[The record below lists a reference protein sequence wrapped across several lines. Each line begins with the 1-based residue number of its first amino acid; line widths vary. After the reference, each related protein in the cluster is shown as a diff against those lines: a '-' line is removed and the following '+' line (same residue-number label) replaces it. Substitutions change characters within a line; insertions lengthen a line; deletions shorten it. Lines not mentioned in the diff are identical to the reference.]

1 MMKGNED
8 MKTEKPYMMTL
19 INGLMYLLVISY
31 ILPAGIIGG
40 ISIQRI
46 LIYAILL
53 LGVAVVIRRNSFKEL
68 IKRFK
73 AEIVVIGAGV
83 VWWIGSSLKGEEYGT
98 QFFSLLYVTV
108 FMFIAVEI
116 FIRSDILNLDF
127 LVKCILI
134 MLFGKIL
141 EKIGIEILFLL
152 DMIQYEQ
159 VGSLYVEWFG
169 TSVTTMTMEVGSL
182 EFVRVQSSSDA
193 VLFFLSPFLWFL
205 PQIKKGIRAA
215 LFLGTGIFAVI
226 VFSRLYLVQFFSFG
240 LIAVVFY
247 GKQMQKKVK
256 MAAAGVFVVS
266 AFFWIR
272 PVTELIRIR
281 FFSDSVSESDS
292 IRMEQLSRFVEAIP
306 DHLWLGNGMGSY
318 LPDYLRS
325 TEAPFSY
332 ELEYLSF
339 LYQLG
344 IIGFIFIIV
353 GTLYLYIKHIYE
365 YFQYNQKIIQ
375 ILTLAAGLW
384 YLIRPLFNPAFLG
397 KQNGFI
403 VIGILIINAY
413 CYKKETSVS

>member
-1 MMKGNED
+1 MKGNED

-116 FIRSDILNLDF
+116 FIRSDILNLDL

-169 TSVTTMTMEVGSL
+169 TSVTTMTMWMPEVWNLSGS
-182 EFVRVQSSSDA
+182 RVLLMRFCSS
-193 VLFFLSPFLWFL
+193 FP
-205 PQIKKGIRAA
+205 R
-215 LFLGTGIFAVI
+215 
-226 VFSRLYLVQFFSFG
+226 
-240 LIAVVFY
+240 FY
-247 GKQMQKKVK
+247 GFCRRLRKEY
-256 MAAAGVFVVS
+256 GLHFSS
-266 AFFWIR
+266 A
-272 PVTELIRIR
+272 
-281 FFSDSVSESDS
+281 
-292 IRMEQLSRFVEAIP
+292 Q
-306 DHLWLGNGMGSY
+306 G
-318 LPDYLRS
+318 
-325 TEAPFSY
+325 
-332 ELEYLSF
+332 F
-339 LYQLG
+339 LL
-344 IIGFIFIIV
+344 
-353 GTLYLYIKHIYE
+353 
-365 YFQYNQKIIQ
+365 
-375 ILTLAAGLW
+375 
-384 YLIRPLFNPAFLG
+384 
-397 KQNGFI
+397 
-403 VIGILIINAY
+403 
-413 CYKKETSVS
+413 

>member
-1 MMKGNED
+1 MKGNED

-83 VWWIGSSLKGEEYGT
+83 VWWIGSSLKGEEYST

-193 VLFFLSPFLWFL
+193 VLL
-205 PQIKKGIRAA
+205 
-215 LFLGTGIFAVI
+215 
-226 VFSRLYLVQFFSFG
+226 
-240 LIAVVFY
+240 
-247 GKQMQKKVK
+247 
-256 MAAAGVFVVS
+256 
-266 AFFWIR
+266 
-272 PVTELIRIR
+272 
-281 FFSDSVSESDS
+281 
-292 IRMEQLSRFVEAIP
+292 
-306 DHLWLGNGMGSY
+306 
-318 LPDYLRS
+318 
-325 TEAPFSY
+325 
-332 ELEYLSF
+332 
-339 LYQLG
+339 
-344 IIGFIFIIV
+344 
-353 GTLYLYIKHIYE
+353 
-365 YFQYNQKIIQ
+365 
-375 ILTLAAGLW
+375 
-384 YLIRPLFNPAFLG
+384 
-397 KQNGFI
+397 
-403 VIGILIINAY
+403 
-413 CYKKETSVS
+413 

>member
-1 MMKGNED
+1 MKGNED

-83 VWWIGSSLKGEEYGT
+83 VWWIGSSLKGEEYST

-116 FIRSDILNLDF
+116 FIRSDILNLDL

-169 TSVTTMTMEVGSL
+169 TSVTTMTMDVRSL

-215 LFLGTGIFAVI
+215 LFLGTGIFAMYCFFKV
-226 VFSRLYLVQFFSFG
+226 YLVQFF
-240 LIAVVFY
+240 L
-247 GKQMQKKVK
+247 
-256 MAAAGVFVVS
+256 
-266 AFFWIR
+266 
-272 PVTELIRIR
+272 L
-281 FFSDSVSESDS
+281 D
-292 IRMEQLSRFVEAIP
+292 
-306 DHLWLGNGMGSY
+306 
-318 LPDYLRS
+318 
-325 TEAPFSY
+325 
-332 ELEYLSF
+332 
-339 LYQLG
+339 
-344 IIGFIFIIV
+344 
-353 GTLYLYIKHIYE
+353 
-365 YFQYNQKIIQ
+365 
-375 ILTLAAGLW
+375 
-384 YLIRPLFNPAFLG
+384 
-397 KQNGFI
+397 
-403 VIGILIINAY
+403 
-413 CYKKETSVS
+413 